1 MMIAR
6 TDDID
11 ACIAIRREVF
21 IDEQNVPEAE
31 ELDDLDAGAI
41 HILARDV
48 EGEAWGTARLLI
60 QGATG
65 KIGRVAVRKGARGT
79 GLGAR
84 LIEASIA
91 ELGRMPGVTM
101 SMSEPM
107 TSRTISVSA
116 AEQTMPSMPA
126 VRACS
131 ARRRT
136 RSRTASP

>member
-6 TDDID
+6 TDDIA

-84 LIEASIA
+84 LIETSIA
-91 ELGRMPGVTM
+91 ELGKMPGITRLKLSAQTHVIPFY
-101 SMSEPM
+101 ERFGFVAHGPEYDDAGIPHRDM
-107 TSRTISVSA
+107 TRDL
-116 AEQTMPSMPA
+116 
-126 VRACS
+126 
-131 ARRRT
+131 
-136 RSRTASP
+136 

>member
-6 TDDID
+6 TDDIA

-31 ELDDLDAGAI
+31 EMDDLDAGAI
-41 HILARDV
+41 HILARDA

-91 ELGRMPGVTM
+91 ELGRIPGIT
-101 SMSEPM
+101 
-107 TSRTISVSA
+107 RLKLSA
-116 AEQTMPSMPA
+116 QTYVIPFYERFGFVAYGPEYDDAGIPHRDM
-126 VRACS
+126 
-131 ARRRT
+131 ARDL
-136 RSRTASP
+136 

>member
-11 ACIAIRREVF
+11 ACLTIRREVF
-21 IDEQNVPEAE
+21 IVEQNVPEADE
-31 ELDDLDAGAI
+31 MDDLDAGAI
-41 HILARDV
+41 HILARDAS
-48 EGEAWGTARLLI
+48 GQPWGTARLLI

-91 ELGRMPGVTM
+91 ELGKVPGVTRLKL
-101 SMSEPM
+101 SAQTHVIPFYERFGFVAHGPEYDDAGIPHRDM
-107 TSRTISVSA
+107 TRDL
-116 AEQTMPSMPA
+116 
-126 VRACS
+126 
-131 ARRRT
+131 
-136 RSRTASP
+136 

>member
-6 TDDID
+6 TDDIA

-41 HILARDV
+41 HILARDA

-91 ELGRMPGVTM
+91 ELGRMPGVT
-101 SMSEPM
+101 
-107 TSRTISVSA
+107 RLKLSA
-116 AEQTMPSMPA
+116 QTYVIPFYERFGFVAYGPEYDDAGIPHRDM
-126 VRACS
+126 
-131 ARRRT
+131 ARDL
-136 RSRTASP
+136 

>member
-6 TDDID
+6 TDDIA

-31 ELDDLDAGAI
+31 EMDDQDAGAI
-41 HILARDV
+41 QILARDA

-84 LIEASIA
+84 LIETSIA
-91 ELGRMPGVTM
+91 ELGKMPGIT
-101 SMSEPM
+101 
-107 TSRTISVSA
+107 RLKLSA
-116 AEQTMPSMPA
+116 QTYVIPFYERFGFVAYGPEYDDGGIPHRDM
-126 VRACS
+126 
-131 ARRRT
+131 ARDL
-136 RSRTASP
+136 

>member
-11 ACIAIRREVF
+11 ACLLIRREVF

-31 ELDDLDAGAI
+31 EIDDLDGAAI
-41 HILARDV
+41 HLLARDAD
-48 EGEAWGTARLLI
+48 GQPWGTARLLI

-84 LIEASIA
+84 LIETSIA
-91 ELGRMPGVTM
+91 ELGKIPGIT
-101 SMSEPM
+101 
-107 TSRTISVSA
+107 RLKLSA
-116 AEQTMPSMPA
+116 QTYVIPFYERFGFVAYGPEYDDGGIPHRDM
-126 VRACS
+126 
-131 ARRRT
+131 ARDL
-136 RSRTASP
+136 

>member
-1 MMIAR
+1 MMIER

-11 ACIAIRREVF
+11 ACMAIRREVF

-31 ELDDLDAGAI
+31 EMDDLDAGAI
-41 HILARDV
+41 HILARDA

-91 ELGRMPGVTM
+91 ELGRMPGVTRLKL
-101 SMSEPM
+101 SAQTHVIPFYERFGFVAHGPDYDDAGIPHRDM
-107 TSRTISVSA
+107 TLDLT
-116 AEQTMPSMPA
+116 
-126 VRACS
+126 
-131 ARRRT
+131 
-136 RSRTASP
+136 

>member
-6 TDDID
+6 TDDIA

-31 ELDDLDAGAI
+31 EMDDLDAGAI
-41 HILARDV
+41 HILARDA

-91 ELGRMPGVTM
+91 ELGRMPGVT
-101 SMSEPM
+101 
-107 TSRTISVSA
+107 RLKLSA
-116 AEQTMPSMPA
+116 QTYVIPFYERFGFVAYGPEYDDAGIPHRDM
-126 VRACS
+126 
-131 ARRRT
+131 ARDL
-136 RSRTASP
+136 

>member
-1 MMIAR
+1 MKVELT
-6 TDDID
+6 TDLDTCF
-11 ACIAIRREVF
+11 ALRRAVF

-41 HILARDV
+41 HILARDA

-91 ELGRMPGVTM
+91 ELGRIPGIT
-101 SMSEPM
+101 
-107 TSRTISVSA
+107 RLKLSA
-116 AEQTMPSMPA
+116 QTYVIPFYERFGFVAYGPEYDDGGIPHRDM
-126 VRACS
+126 
-131 ARRRT
+131 ARDL
-136 RSRTASP
+136 

>member
-11 ACIAIRREVF
+11 ACLTIRREVF
-21 IDEQNVPEAE
+21 IVEQNVPEADE
-31 ELDDLDAGAI
+31 MDDLDAGAI
-41 HILARDV
+41 HILARDAS
-48 EGEAWGTARLLI
+48 GQPWGTARLLI

-91 ELGRMPGVTM
+91 ELGKVPGVT
-101 SMSEPM
+101 
-107 TSRTISVSA
+107 RLKLSA
-116 AEQTMPSMPA
+116 QTHVIPFYERFGFVAHGPEYDDAGIPHRWMEM
-126 VRACS
+126 RL
-131 ARRRT
+131 
-136 RSRTASP
+136 